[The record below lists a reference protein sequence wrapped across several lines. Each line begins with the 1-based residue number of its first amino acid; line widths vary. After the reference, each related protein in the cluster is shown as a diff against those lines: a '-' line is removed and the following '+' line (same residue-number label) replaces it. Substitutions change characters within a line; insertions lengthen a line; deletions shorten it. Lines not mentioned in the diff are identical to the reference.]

1 MTDHLNSLKQK
12 EKNKLGS
19 SIGIG
24 CLSWFLLFAFMAAP
38 VVRDPGSKGS
48 SLVPQAI
55 TSLVVA
61 LALTL
66 IIQVIRY
73 GRIRNRIDNE
83 ELAIDEARWRQAEE
97 QLGTY
102 AVSVLQSASR
112 ILAEL
117 PHLLRK
123 AENALKRA
131 EAEYHESAF
140 GPFWDAVE
148 ESAHHLAA
156 FHQGVQ
162 TLYEHGRAYAV
173 AVKGKENR
181 FSPFGPNLNALPD
194 PATTLMDFRRVV
206 RRGQTDP
213 NFANIWA
220 HRQTRQV
227 LIAGFKTLGMAINS
241 LPQLVE
247 MSLSE
252 LINSLSPGSHV

>member
-1 MTDHLNSLKQK
+1 MTDHLYSLKQK
-12 EKNKLGS
+12 KKNKVGS

-24 CLSWFLLFAFMAAP
+24 CLSWFLVFAFMVAP
-38 VVRDPGSKGS
+38 VVQDPGSKDT

-73 GRIRNRIDNE
+73 GRIRNAIDNE

-97 QLGTY
+97 QLRTY
-102 AVSVLQSASR
+102 VMNALQSSSR

-117 PHLLRK
+117 PHLLRR
-123 AENALKRA
+123 AENALMRA

-148 ESAHHLAA
+148 ESAHHLVA

-162 TLYEHGRAYAV
+162 TLHEYGRAYAA

-181 FSPFGPNLNALPD
+181 FPPFGQNLNALPD
-194 PATTLMDFRRVV
+194 PASTLVRFRRVV

-213 NFANIWA
+213 NFANIWE

-227 LIAGFKTLGMAINS
+227 LIAGFKTLGTAINN

-252 LINSLSPGSHV
+252 LINSLSPRSHV